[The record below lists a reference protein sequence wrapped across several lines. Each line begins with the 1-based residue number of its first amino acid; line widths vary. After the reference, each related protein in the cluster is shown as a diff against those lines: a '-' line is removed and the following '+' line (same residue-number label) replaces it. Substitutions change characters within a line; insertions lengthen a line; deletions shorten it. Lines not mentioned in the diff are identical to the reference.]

1 MKSDSAS
8 WSFTGKGLFE
18 RISYFALTP
27 LYTTSILQTSLPNE
41 RQKNRGW
48 IGNMN
53 QDIYRTVLHRILFFE
68 YPPGRILN
76 ENLLAQE
83 FGVSRTPLREV
94 LNRLE
99 WEQLVRIIPRTGT
112 IVTEIEFQKMTQ
124 VFQIRL
130 EMEDLAGRLAAQ
142 QVTDDHL
149 RKMDRVRQECENLKD
164 HRSQKALVETDF
176 KFRDILYDAA
186 NNPVLRDTSQYLYH
200 LTIRLSYILFERGE
214 WDEGVKASR
223 DEYVQVREALAR
235 RDAVAAGS
243 ARREWLKVHIERI
256 KSKF

>member
-1 MKSDSAS
+1 
-8 WSFTGKGLFE
+8 
-18 RISYFALTP
+18 
-27 LYTTSILQTSLPNE
+27 
-41 RQKNRGW
+41 
-48 IGNMN
+48 MN
-53 QDIYRTVLHRILFFE
+53 LDIYRTILHRILFFE

-112 IVTEIEFQKMTQ
+112 IVTEIEFRKMTQ

-130 EMEDLAGRLAAQ
+130 EIEDLAGRLAAQ
-142 QVTDDHL
+142 QATKDHL
-149 RKMDRVRQECENLKD
+149 RDIDRVLQECEKMTG
-164 HRSQKALVETDF
+164 HRSQRALVETDF

-186 NNPVLRDTSQYLYH
+186 NNPVLRNISQYLYH

-214 WDEGVKASR
+214 WEEGVKASR
-223 DEYVQVREALAR
+223 DEYMQVRGTLAK

-243 ARREWLKVHIERI
+243 ARREWLKIHIERI
-256 KSKF
+256 KGKF

>member
-1 MKSDSAS
+1 
-8 WSFTGKGLFE
+8 
-18 RISYFALTP
+18 
-27 LYTTSILQTSLPNE
+27 
-41 RQKNRGW
+41 
-48 IGNMN
+48 MN
-53 QDIYRTVLHRILFFE
+53 LDIYRAILERILFFK

-99 WEQLVRIIPRTGT
+99 WEQLVNIIPRTGT

-130 EMEDLAGRLAAQ
+130 EIEEMAGRLAAQ
-142 QVTDDHL
+142 QVTEDQLEKVDKIKEECKALRDH
-149 RKMDRVRQECENLKD
+149 K
-164 HRSQKALVETDF
+164 SQRALVETDF

-186 NNPVLRDTSQYLYH
+186 NNPVLKDISQHLYH

-214 WDEGVKASR
+214 WEEGVKASL
-223 DEYVQVREALAR
+223 DEYEQVYKALSR
-235 RDAVAAGS
+235 RDSVATGS
-243 ARREWLKVHIERI
+243 LRREWLRTHIERI
-256 KSKF
+256 KAKF

>member
-1 MKSDSAS
+1 
-8 WSFTGKGLFE
+8 
-18 RISYFALTP
+18 
-27 LYTTSILQTSLPNE
+27 
-41 RQKNRGW
+41 
-48 IGNMN
+48 MN
-53 QDIYRTVLHRILFFE
+53 VDIYRTILHRILFFE

-76 ENLLAQE
+76 ENLLAKE

-130 EMEDLAGRLAAQ
+130 EIEDLAGRLAAQ
-142 QVTDDHL
+142 QVTDDQL
-149 RKMDRVRQECENLKD
+149 EKIEKIKQECEALKE
-164 HRSQKALVETDF
+164 HRSQRALVETDF

-186 NNPVLRDTSQYLYH
+186 NNPVLRDISQYLYH

-214 WDEGVKASR
+214 WDEGVRASL
-223 DEYVQVREALAR
+223 DEYEQVYEALAR
-235 RDAVAAGS
+235 KDSAAAGS
-243 ARREWLKVHIERI
+243 LRREWLRTHIERI
-256 KSKF
+256 KGKF